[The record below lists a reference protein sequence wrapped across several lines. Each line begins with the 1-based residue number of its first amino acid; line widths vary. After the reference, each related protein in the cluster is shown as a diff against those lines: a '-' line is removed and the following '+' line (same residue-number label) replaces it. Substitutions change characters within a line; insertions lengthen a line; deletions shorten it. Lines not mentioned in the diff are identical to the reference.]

1 MKAKILERVAKSSLQ
16 QQILLNKAL
25 WDEKEEIT
33 QAYEGKVKDLR
44 KRLEEKKNIE
54 VENQEKIANNEE
66 CKRLRSQLSKAKAK
80 IQNYKQVL

>member
-1 MKAKILERVAKSSLQ
+1 
-16 QQILLNKAL
+16 
-25 WDEKEEIT
+25 
-33 QAYEGKVKDLR
+33 
-44 KRLEEKKNIE
+44 LEEKKNIE